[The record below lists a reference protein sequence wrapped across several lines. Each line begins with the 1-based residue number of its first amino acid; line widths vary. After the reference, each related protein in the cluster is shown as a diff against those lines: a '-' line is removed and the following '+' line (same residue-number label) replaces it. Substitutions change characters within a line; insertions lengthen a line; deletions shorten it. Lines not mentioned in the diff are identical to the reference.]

1 MQECYDD
8 AAQCGCRT
16 VLHSLMIATSNCGDP
31 MSGQQEE
38 ASASNTARTPE
49 KPIDLRA
56 DETLTDLFDRMD
68 REAFRR
74 SLELR
79 DSRLLNHGARRR

>member
-1 MQECYDD
+1 MSAEQEKT
-8 AAQCGCRT
+8 AA
-16 VLHSLMIATSNCGDP
+16 AN
-31 MSGQQEE
+31 
-38 ASASNTARTPE
+38 AARTPE
-49 KPIDLRA
+49 KPIDLKG

-79 DSRLLNHGARRR
+79 DSRLLDHGARRR